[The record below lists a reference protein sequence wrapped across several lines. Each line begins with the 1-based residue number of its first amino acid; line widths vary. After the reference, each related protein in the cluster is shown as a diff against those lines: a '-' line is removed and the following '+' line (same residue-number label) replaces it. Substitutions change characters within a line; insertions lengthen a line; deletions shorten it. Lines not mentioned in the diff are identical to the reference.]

1 MATGILGVA
10 DLAAATDTS
19 VYTTPADTF
28 SVVSVSL
35 CNRGGSAAQVRIA
48 VSSSGTPNDA
58 DYLEFDSQISA
69 NDADYLEFDSQISA
83 NGVVERTGIVLDAGK
98 IVVVRS
104 NAVNVSA
111 VCMGIETS
119 TA

>member
-69 NDADYLEFDSQISA
+69 N
-83 NGVVERTGIVLDAGK
+83 GVVERTGIVLDAGK

>member
-10 DLAAATDTS
+10 NLAAATDTS

-69 NDADYLEFDSQISA
+69 N
-83 NGVVERTGIVLDAGK
+83 GVVERTGIVLDAGK